1 MNIAIVIVGVL
12 LLVASFMPQ
21 VAEAI
26 GSLSWLLLIVGIGT
40 ITFGVTTN
48 SD

>member
-1 MNIAIVIVGVL
+1 MNITIVIVGIL
-12 LLVASFMPQ
+12 LLVASFVPQ

-40 ITFGVTTN
+40 LTFGVTTD
-48 SD
+48 SE

>member
-1 MNIAIVIVGVL
+1 MNIAIVVVGVL

-40 ITFGVTTN
+40 LTFGVTTD

>member
-12 LLVASFMPQ
+12 LLVASFVPQ

>member
-40 ITFGVTTN
+40 LTFGVTTN

>member
-40 ITFGVTTN
+40 LTFGVTTD